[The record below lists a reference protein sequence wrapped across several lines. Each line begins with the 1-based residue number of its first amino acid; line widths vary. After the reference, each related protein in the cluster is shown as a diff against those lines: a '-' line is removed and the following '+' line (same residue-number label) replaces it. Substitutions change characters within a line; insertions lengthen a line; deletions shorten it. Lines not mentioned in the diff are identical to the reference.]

1 MQTIAALLAATSGI
15 ISKARYAATMTL
27 HIPFENTYVFL
38 PNRLFSHQKPYPVRA
53 PKLLAFNQPLAD
65 MLGLTG
71 TEDTQELAQV
81 FSGTSLPT
89 GADPI
94 AQLYAGHQ
102 FGNWNPQL
110 GDGRAV
116 LLGESNGYDIQLKGS
131 GPTPYARRGD
141 GRAWLG
147 PVLREYVVSE
157 AMHALAIPTTRA
169 LAAVETGE
177 EVMRDRPLPGA
188 VLTRV
193 AASHLR
199 VGTFQALAARQDTE
213 GLQTLMEYACTR
225 HYPEADTPAA
235 FLKEVVKSQALLV
248 AKWMSVGFIHG
259 VMNTDN
265 CTISGETI
273 DYGPCA
279 FMDHFHPGQVFSSI
293 DRHGRYAYGNQ
304 PQIIAW
310 NMAQL
315 ATALLPLEDNSD
327 AAVDAF
333 TNIINE
339 MPGLLRDLW
348 QVHFA
353 AKLGISETTGSD
365 ETLITQLLSI
375 MTEQKADFTNTF
387 RHLTDASVPDTN
399 LNSHSDYAR
408 WHDQW
413 SVRLSEQAID
423 PTELMRQSNPY
434 LIARNHQIEAMITQ
448 AVAGDYELFHRLNAA
463 LAMPFDAT
471 SEHADLTTPPTEK
484 EKVTQTFCGT

>member
-1 MQTIAALLAATSGI
+1 
-15 ISKARYAATMTL
+15 MTL
-27 HIPFENTYVFL
+27 HIPFENTYVKL
-38 PNRLFSHQKPYPVRA
+38 PNRLFSLQKPYPVRD

-65 MLGLTG
+65 TLGITG
-71 TEDTQELAQV
+71 TNDAQELAQV
-81 FSGTSLPT
+81 FSGTVLPE
-89 GADPI
+89 GATPI

-157 AMHALAIPTTRA
+157 AMHALGIPTTRA

-177 EVMRDRPLPGA
+177 EIMRDRPLPGA

-199 VGTFQALAARQDTE
+199 VGTFQALAASQDTE
-213 GLQTLMEYACTR
+213 GLQSLMEYACAR
-225 HYPEADTPAA
+225 HYPEAGTPAA
-235 FLKEVVKSQALLV
+235 FLKAVVQRQAQLV

-265 CTISGETI
+265 CAISGETI

-279 FMDHFHPGQVFSSI
+279 YMDTFHPGQVFSSI

-315 ATALLPLEDNSD
+315 ATSLLPLEDNSD
-327 AAVDAF
+327 QAVEEF
-333 TNIINE
+333 THIINE
-339 MPGLLRDLW
+339 MPGSLRHHW
-348 QVHFA
+348 QGHFA
-353 AKLGISETTGSD
+353 AKLGLSETTASD
-365 ETLITQLLSI
+365 EALITQLLAI
-375 MTEQKADFTNTF
+375 MTEQKADFTNSF
-387 RHLTDASVPDTN
+387 RHLTDASVPETG
-399 LNSHSDYAR
+399 LTSHNDYAV
-408 WHDQW
+408 WHAQW
-413 SVRLSEQAID
+413 TARKTEQSSD
-423 PTELMRQSNPY
+423 PEDLMCQTNPY
-434 LIARNHQIEAMITQ
+434 IIPRNHQIEAMISQ
-448 AVAGDYELFHRLNAA
+448 AVSGDYTLFHHLNTA
-463 LAMPFDAT
+463 LEKPFDTMAG
-471 SEHADLTTPPTEK
+471 HADLTTPPTAE

>member
-1 MQTIAALLAATSGI
+1 
-15 ISKARYAATMTL
+15 MTL
-27 HIPFENTYVFL
+27 HIPFKNTYVNL
-38 PNRLFSHQKPYPVRA
+38 PNRLFSRQKPYPVRD

-65 MLGLTG
+65 MLGVTG
-71 TEDTQELAQV
+71 TDDAQELAQV
-81 FSGTSLPT
+81 FSGTSLPK
-89 GADPI
+89 GAAPI

-157 AMHALAIPTTRA
+157 AMHALGIPTTRA
-169 LAAVETGE
+169 LAAVQTGE
-177 EVMRDRPLPGA
+177 EIMRDRPLPGA

-213 GLQTLMEYACTR
+213 GLQTLMEYACAR

-279 FMDHFHPGQVFSSI
+279 FMDAFHPGQVFSSI

-315 ATALLPLEDNSD
+315 ATSLLPLENNSD
-327 AAVDAF
+327 KAVEEF
-333 TNIINE
+333 THIINE
-339 MPGLLRDLW
+339 MPGILRHHW
-348 QVHFA
+348 QDHFA
-353 AKLGISETTGSD
+353 AKLGLSDTSDSD
-365 ETLITQLLSI
+365 EALITQLLAI
-375 MTEQKADFTNTF
+375 MTDLKADFTNSF
-387 RHLTDASVPDTN
+387 RHLTDSSVPETE
-399 LNSHSDYAR
+399 LTPHKDYAA
-408 WHDQW
+408 WHEKWAARTAQ
-413 SVRLSEQAID
+413 QTID
-423 PTELMRQSNPY
+423 PQNVMRQANPY
-434 LIARNHQIEAMITQ
+434 IIPRNHQIEAMISQ
-448 AVAGDYELFHRLNAA
+448 AVSGDFTLFHGLNTA
-463 LAMPFDAT
+463 LEKPFDTIA
-471 SEHADLTTPPTEK
+471 EHGDLTTPPTAE